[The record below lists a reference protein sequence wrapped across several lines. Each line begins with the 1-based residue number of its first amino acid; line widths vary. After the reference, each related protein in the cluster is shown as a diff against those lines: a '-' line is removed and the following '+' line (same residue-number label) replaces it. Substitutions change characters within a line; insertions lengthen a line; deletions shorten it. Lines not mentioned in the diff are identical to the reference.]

1 MYTFPIM
8 ENIEQNQLQ
17 EVANNFEAASHQ
29 NGICYW
35 LDTELMR
42 LLGYTDYAAFR
53 SIVNKAISSCAGLD
67 IDPLDDFIRYE
78 HIAADGTCGYYK
90 FTRLAC
96 FLITQQADQS
106 KHQVRLLQYCL
117 ARMADT
123 IMQQADLERL
133 ETRTRLSSEEKAL
146 SSTAKNHGLI
156 NYAYFKDQ
164 GYRGMYNM
172 SLATLKKRKG
182 FNSINGTLYDRM
194 NNTELA
200 ANLFRITQTNERIKS
215 KNISGQQNLETAA
228 YDVGRSVRRIMIENT
243 GKKPEAIPLA
253 TAEIKEIKKEGKKAV
268 KNIRQIDAPKR
279 SRNKK
284 KSE

>member
-1 MYTFPIM
+1 M

-17 EVANNFEAASHQ
+17 EVSNNFEAASHQ

-35 LDTELMR
+35 LDTELML
-42 LLGYTDYAAFR
+42 LLGYSDYAAFR
-53 SIVNKAISSCAGLD
+53 SIVNKAIASCAGLD

-78 HIAADGTCGYYK
+78 HTAADGTSGHYK

-106 KHQVRLLQYCL
+106 KHQVQLLQYCL

-146 SSTAKNHGLI
+146 SSTAKNHGLT
-156 NYAYFKDQ
+156 NFAFFKDQ

-172 SLATLKKRKG
+172 SLVSLKKRKG
-182 FNSINGTLYDRM
+182 FNATSGTLYDRM

-228 YDVGRSVRRIMIENT
+228 FDVGRSVRRIMIENT

-253 TAEIKEIKKEGKKAV
+253 SSEIKELKKEGKKAV

-279 SRNKK
+279 PRNKK
-284 KSE
+284 KAE